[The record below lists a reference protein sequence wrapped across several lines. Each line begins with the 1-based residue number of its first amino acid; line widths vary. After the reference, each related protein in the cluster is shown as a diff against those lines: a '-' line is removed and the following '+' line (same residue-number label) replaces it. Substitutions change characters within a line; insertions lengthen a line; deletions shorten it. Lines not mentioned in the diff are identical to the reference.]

1 MRKLFLPDGHVSEPA
16 LGAFAVGELEREEM
30 LAVAEHVA
38 ACEAC
43 AGRLARCVEAGGT
56 ADPPAGFEEEVRRRL
71 PRRRSRA
78 ELFLY
83 SARVAIAACAALFL
97 ISSGALRSLAGPQNS
112 SLSINAPGF
121 GTVQQISTR
130 LNGLSQQILHWEVFH
145 HAKEKK

>member
-1 MRKLFLPDGHVSEPA
+1 MKELFLPDGHVSEPA
-16 LGAFAVGELEREEM
+16 LGAFAAGELKREEM
-30 LAVAEHVA
+30 LAVSEHIAV
-38 ACEAC
+38 CEAC
-43 AGRLARCVEAGGT
+43 AGRFAQCVEAGGT

-83 SARVAIAACAALFL
+83 SARVAVAACAALFL

-112 SLSINAPGF
+112 RMCINAPGF
-121 GTVQQISTR
+121 GAVQQISAR

-145 HAKEKK
+145 HAEEKK